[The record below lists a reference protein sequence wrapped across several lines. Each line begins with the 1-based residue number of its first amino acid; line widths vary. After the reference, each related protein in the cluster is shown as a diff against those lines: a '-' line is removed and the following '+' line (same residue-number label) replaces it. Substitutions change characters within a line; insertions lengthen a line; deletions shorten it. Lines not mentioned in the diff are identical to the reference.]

1 MQLDREEAE
10 RRRVEMMKREAEIR
24 DKDNLMN
31 YIR

>member
-1 MQLDREEAE
+1 
-10 RRRVEMMKREAEIR
+10 MKREAEIR